1 MKILTV
7 QEAIESMK
15 AKENSKGQKVINRFS
30 KKNFNTLMVAM
41 MNDTEFTANV
51 AKTKGVELDSVE
63 KVMVTKGFREWC
75 KKLVEKAGVDKS
87 ESARVLTSDFQI
99 DNVDGLYEFFTAAI
113 QTYMDAGNKYD
124 FLPTEEF
131 KGSIF
136 IKDVDEKETVAESK
150 NVQTGESLGVF
161 KTNKKKHKELAV
173 KSGCP
178 SFLKTRTRV

>member
-7 QEAIESMK
+7 EEAIASMK
-15 AKENSKGQKVINRFS
+15 AKENAKGKKVINRFS

-41 MNDTEFTANV
+41 ANDTEFKARV
-51 AKTKGVELDSVE
+51 AKTKGAKLDSIE
-63 KVMVTKGFREWC
+63 EVMVTKGFREWC
-75 KKLVEKAGVDKS
+75 KKLVEQAGVDKN
-87 ESARVLTSDFQI
+87 ESARVLTSDFKI
-99 DNVDGLYEFFTAAI
+99 DNMEGLYEFFTSAI
-113 QTYMDAGNKYD
+113 YTYMEAGNKFD
-124 FLPTEEF
+124 FMPTEDF

-136 IKDVDEKETVAESK
+136 IKDIDEKETTAESK

-161 KTNKKKHKELAV
+161 KTNKKKHKELGV